1 LINNGDASRLTLA
14 LAWML
19 TASSRAAVS
28 HLLTSGVRSDAS
40 ILTASICSSYIH
52 TQLARALS
60 VRLCV
65 CVCVWECI
73 LLFSRGLPSMHQGL
87 WCGTSG
93 LSCWLDEADL
103 GDL

>member
-52 TQLARALS
+52 TQLVRALS

-65 CVCVWECI
+65 CVCVCESVSCSFPEDYPACTRGYGVA
-73 LLFSRGLPSMHQGL
+73 LLDSHVDWM
-87 WCGTSG
+87 
-93 LSCWLDEADL
+93 
-103 GDL
+103 